1 MALVFEQILT
11 RELGDAS
18 YLIGDDSARV
28 AAVVDPQVD
37 VEQYLDLARKRG
49 LAIKYVVQTHIH
61 EDFVSGAC
69 ALAAAAGGAQV
80 CVSGHDAPDYGFAHR
95 AVRDGDILELGAV
108 RLTIKHTPG
117 HTPEHIALL
126 VAKTAKKD
134 APFAVLSG
142 GSLLVETAGRTD
154 LLGPERV
161 EELTSAQFHTL
172 YDFFRGLDEGVLVY
186 PTHVHGSPCG
196 AAIGDKLC
204 STIGYE
210 FLHNELLRQPT
221 EAKFRELALKNLP
234 PKPRYYPRLKELNT
248 GSPASAAG
256 SIVVAALPPVDFQK
270 AVADKVNVL
279 TDTRHMLAFGGG
291 HIPGALNIGAAGP
304 LSIQAGWML
313 EPERP
318 LLLVV
323 ESDAQLRTV
332 VPHFARTGFNR
343 FAGYLAGGMSA
354 WENAGHDLESLPQL
368 HVKELAARLA
378 HDSKDLVLDVRSPQ
392 EWAKG
397 HIRGAR
403 HIFLPELPG
412 QLETLDKRKPCA
424 VYCDSG
430 YRASIA
436 ASLLKSHGFEVS
448 NVPGSLQ
455 AWKASGLP
463 IEVPAMEVAD
473 VETTGT

>member
-1 MALVFEQILT
+1 MALVFEQLLT

-37 VEQYLDLARKRG
+37 VDQYIELARKRG
-49 LAIKYVVQTHIH
+49 LSIKYVVQTHIH

-69 ALAAAAGGAQV
+69 ALAAAAGGAEV
-80 CVSGHDAPDYGFAHR
+80 CVSGHDAPAYGFVHR

-108 RLTIKHTPG
+108 RLTVKHTPG
-117 HTPEHIALL
+117 HTPEHISLL
-126 VAKTAKKD
+126 LAKTAKKD

-154 LLGPERV
+154 LLGTERV

-172 YDFFRGLDEGVLVY
+172 YEFFRGLDEGVLVY

-210 FLHNELLRQPT
+210 FLHNELLRQPS
-221 EAKFRELALKNLP
+221 EAKFREMALKNLP

-248 GSPASAAG
+248 GSPATASD
-256 SIVVAALPPVDFQK
+256 SLVIRALPPAEFEE
-270 AVADKVNVL
+270 AAADKSNVL
-279 TDTRHMLAFGGG
+279 VDTRHMLAFGGG

-313 EPERP
+313 EPDRP
-318 LLLVV
+318 ILLVV
-323 ESDAQLRTV
+323 ESDAQLKTV
-332 VPHFARTGFNR
+332 LQHFARTGFIR

-354 WENAGHDLESLPQL
+354 WENAGYDLESLPQL

-378 HDSKDLVLDVRSPQ
+378 HASEDSVLDVRSPQ

-397 HIRGAR
+397 HVRGAR

-412 QLETLDKRKPCA
+412 QLEALDKRKPTA

-436 ASLLKSHGFEVS
+436 ASLLQSHGFEVF
-448 NVPGSLQ
+448 NVPGSVQ
-455 AWKASGLP
+455 AWRSSGLP
-463 IEVPAMEVAD
+463 MEVPDVA
-473 VETTGT
+473 GTSS

>member
-11 RELGDAS
+11 RELGDAT

-37 VEQYLDLARKRG
+37 VEQYLELARKRG
-49 LAIKYVVQTHIH
+49 LSIKYVVQTHIH

-69 ALAAAAGGAQV
+69 ALAAAVGGAEV
-80 CVSGHDAPDYGFAHR
+80 CVSGHDAPDYGFSHR
-95 AVRDGDILELGAV
+95 LVRDGDILELGAV

-117 HTPEHIALL
+117 HTPEHISLL

-134 APFAVLSG
+134 AAPFAVLSG

-172 YDFFRGLDEGVLVY
+172 YKFFRGLDEGVLVY

-210 FLHNELLRQPT
+210 FQHNELLRQPT
-221 EAKFRELALKNLP
+221 EAKFRELALRNLP

-248 GSPASAAG
+248 GPPATAAA
-256 SIVVAALPPVDFQK
+256 SIVIPALAPADFKK
-270 AVADKVNVL
+270 ALADKSNVL
-279 TDTRHMLAFGGG
+279 IDTRHMLAFGGG

-304 LSIQAGWML
+304 LSIQAGWLL
-313 EPERP
+313 EADRP

-323 ESDAQLRTV
+323 ESDAQLTTV
-332 VPHFARTGFNR
+332 VHHFARTGFDR

-354 WENAGHDLESLPQL
+354 WENAGHELQPLPQL
-368 HVKELAARLA
+368 HVKELGGRNARAAEV
-378 HDSKDLVLDVRSPQ
+378 SVLDVRSPQ

-397 HIRGAR
+397 HVPGAR
-403 HIFLPELPG
+403 HIFLPDLPS
-412 QLETLDKRKPCA
+412 QLGTLDKAQPTA

-430 YRASIA
+430 YRASIG
-436 ASLLKSHGFEVS
+436 ASLLQSHGMEVS
-448 NVPGSLQ
+448 NVPGSWQ
-455 AWKASGLP
+455 AWKSSGLP
-463 IEVPAMEVAD
+463 VEVTD
-473 VETTGT
+473 VGGTGS

>member
-37 VEQYLDLARKRG
+37 VEQYLELARKRG
-49 LAIKYVVQTHIH
+49 LTIKYVVQTHIH

-69 ALAAAAGGAQV
+69 ALAEATGGAQV
-80 CVSGHDAPDYGFAHR
+80 CVSGHDAPEYGFAHR
-95 AVRDGDILELGAV
+95 AVHDGDVLELGAV
-108 RLTIKHTPG
+108 RLTVKHTPG
-117 HTPEHIALL
+117 HTPEHISLL
-126 VAKTAKKD
+126 VAKTATKD

-172 YDFFRGLDEGVLVY
+172 YDFFRGLDEGVLLY

-210 FLHNELLRQPT
+210 FGHNDLLQQPT
-221 EAKFRELALKNLP
+221 EAKFRELALHNLP
-234 PKPRYYPRLKELNT
+234 PKPRYYPRLKDLNT
-248 GSPASAAG
+248 SAPAAAADKTL
-256 SIVVAALPPVDFQK
+256 VPALPPAEFKK
-270 AVADKVNVL
+270 AMADTANVL
-279 TDTRHMLAFGGG
+279 VDTRHMLAFGGG
-291 HIPGALNIGAAGP
+291 HIPGAFNIGAGGP

-313 EPERP
+313 EPDRP
-318 LLLVV
+318 LLIVI
-323 ESDAQLRTV
+323 ESDVQLTTV
-332 VPHFARTGFNR
+332 LHHFARTGFNR

-354 WENAGHDLESLPQL
+354 WENAGYELESLSQL
-368 HVKELAARLA
+368 HVKELARQQAQIA
-378 HDSKDLVLDVRSPQ
+378 EFSILDVRSPQ

-397 HIRGAR
+397 HVPGAR
-403 HIFLPELPG
+403 HIFLPDLPD
-412 QLETLDKRKPCA
+412 QLKTLDKTKPMA

-430 YRASIA
+430 YRASIG
-436 ASLLKSHGFEVS
+436 ASLLRSHGLEVL
-448 NVPGSLQ
+448 NVPGSWQ
-455 AWKASGLP
+455 AWKSSGLP
-463 IEVPAMEVAD
+463 VEVPD
-473 VETTGT
+473 VEGTGS

>member
-11 RELGDAS
+11 RELGDAT

-37 VEQYLDLARKRG
+37 IEQYLELARKRG
-49 LAIKYVVQTHIH
+49 LSIKYVVQTHIH

-69 ALAAAAGGAQV
+69 ALAAAAGGAEV

-95 AVRDGDILELGAV
+95 IVRDGDILELGAV

-117 HTPEHIALL
+117 HTPEHISLL

-154 LLGPERV
+154 LLGPQRV

-172 YDFFRGLDEGVLVY
+172 YRFFRGLDEGVLVD

-204 STIGYE
+204 STVGYE
-210 FLHNELLRQPT
+210 FQHNELLRQPT
-221 EAKFRELALKNLP
+221 EAKLRELALKNLP

-248 GSPASAAG
+248 GSPATAAA
-256 SIVVAALPPVDFQK
+256 SIVIPALAPADFKK
-270 AVADKVNVL
+270 AVADKSNVL
-279 TDTRHMLAFGGG
+279 IDTRHMLAFGGG

-304 LSIQAGWML
+304 LSIQAGWLL
-313 EPERP
+313 EADRP

-323 ESDAQLRTV
+323 ESDAQLTTV
-332 VPHFARTGFNR
+332 VHHFARTGFDR

-354 WENAGHDLESLPQL
+354 WENAGHELQSLPQL
-368 HVKELAARLA
+368 HVKELAGRNARA
-378 HDSKDLVLDVRSPQ
+378 AEVSVLDVRSPQ

-397 HIRGAR
+397 HVPGAR
-403 HIFLPELPG
+403 HIFLPDLPS
-412 QLETLDKRKPCA
+412 QLGTLDKAKPTA

-430 YRASIA
+430 YRASIG
-436 ASLLKSHGFEVS
+436 ASLLQSHGMEAS
-448 NVPGSLQ
+448 NVPGSWQ
-455 AWKASGLP
+455 AWKSSGLP
-463 IEVPAMEVAD
+463 IEVTD
-473 VETTGT
+473 LGGTGS